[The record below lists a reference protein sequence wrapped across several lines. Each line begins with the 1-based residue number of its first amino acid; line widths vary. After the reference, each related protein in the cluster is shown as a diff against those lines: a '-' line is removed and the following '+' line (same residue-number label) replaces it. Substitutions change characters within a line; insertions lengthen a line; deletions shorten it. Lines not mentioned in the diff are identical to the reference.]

1 MTEPIRLAILGCGAI
16 TRSEHIP
23 AVSAHPGVQLVAL
36 VDTDL
41 PRANALIQN
50 RGLICKAVADY
61 REVLGQVDAVI
72 NALPNHLHVS
82 SNMDCLR
89 AGVHVLCEKPLAIT
103 ASEARSCTEFAE
115 EKKLVLAVGMNRR
128 FAASHPLLKLI
139 IEDGLLGSVQ
149 NYDFQYGGAFDWR
162 SASGFYFDRAK
173 AGGGALVDFGVHMLD
188 SVIDWFGPVTSFDY
202 QDDDWGSGIEA
213 NLFLDVKHAGGEA
226 AISTQPSALSADVP
240 GHLRISRTFTLKN
253 RILVRGTVAS
263 AEIFVNDPEVVV
275 IHRAIGGAPVSETL
289 RLKHFPGGSSY
300 WRQLDNFVSSIA
312 DRAKPEVDGWAA
324 VRVLELIESCYAHK
338 RRIAEPWAESG
349 AEIGAEG
356 GAESA
361 KKSVTAPG
369 TAPVTANTG
378 ART

>member
-23 AVSAHPGVQLVAL
+23 AVSAHSSLHLVAL

-50 RGLICKAVADY
+50 RGLSCKAVADY
-61 REVLGQVDAVI
+61 RDVLGQVDAVI

-82 SNMDCLR
+82 SNMDCLG

-103 ASEARSCTEFAE
+103 AAEARSCTEFAQ

-128 FAASHPLLKLI
+128 FAASHPLLKLV
-139 IEDGLLGSVQ
+139 IEEGLLGSIQ
-149 NYDFQYGGAFDWR
+149 DYDFQYGGAFDWR
-162 SASGFYFDRAK
+162 SASGFYFERAK

-188 SVIDWFGPVTSFDY
+188 SVIDWFGPVSAFDY

-213 NLFLDVKHAGGEA
+213 NLFLDVKHSGHEG
-226 AISTQPSALSADVP
+226 AISTQPSALSDGIS

-253 RILVRGTVAS
+253 RILVRGTVAC
-263 AEIFVNDPEVVV
+263 AEIFVNDPEVAV
-275 IHRAIGGAPVSETL
+275 IHRTIGGAPVSQTL
-289 RLKHFPGGSSY
+289 RLENFPGGSSY
-300 WRQLDNFVSSIA
+300 WRQLDNFVQTIA
-312 DRAKPEVDGWAA
+312 NGGKPEVDGWQA
-324 VRVLELIESCYAHK
+324 VRVLELIESCYGRK

-349 AEIGAEG
+349 AESGATTG
-356 GAESA
+356 TASESA
-361 KKSVTAPG
+361 NV
-369 TAPVTANTG
+369 VANG
-378 ART
+378 EARA

>member
-1 MTEPIRLAILGCGAI
+1 MKEPIRLAILGCGAI

-23 AVSAHPGVQLVAL
+23 AVSAHPGVHLVAL

-50 RGLICKAVADY
+50 RGLSCKASADY

-103 ASEARSCTEFAE
+103 AAEARSCTEFAE
-115 EKKLVLAVGMNRR
+115 EKRLVLAVGMNRR

-139 IEDGLLGSVQ
+139 IEDGLLGSIQ
-149 NYDFQYGGAFDWR
+149 DYDFQYGGAFDWR

-188 SVIDWFGPVTSFDY
+188 SVIDWFGPLTAFDY
-202 QDDDWGSGIEA
+202 HDDDWGCGIEA
-213 NLFLDVKHAGGEA
+213 NLFLDVKHAGREA
-226 AISTQPSALSADVP
+226 AISTQPSALSADIP

-253 RILVRGTVAS
+253 RILVHGTIAS

-275 IHRAIGGAPVSETL
+275 IHRAIGSAPVSETL
-289 RLKHFPGGSSY
+289 RLENSLGGSSY
-300 WRQLDNFVSSIA
+300 WKQLDNFVQTIA
-312 DRAKPEVDGWAA
+312 NRGKPEVDGWQA

-349 AEIGAEG
+349 AES

-361 KKSVTAPG
+361 TTTG
-369 TAPVTANTG
+369 TARGTATVTANSG

>member
-16 TRSEHIP
+16 ARSEHIP

-41 PRANALIQN
+41 PRANALIRS
-50 RGLICKAVADY
+50 RGLRCQAVADY
-61 REVLGQVDAVI
+61 RDVLGQVDAVI

-89 AGVHVLCEKPLAIT
+89 AGRHVLCEKPLAIT
-103 ASEARSCTEFAE
+103 AAEARSCTEFAE

-128 FAASHPLLKLI
+128 FAASHSLLKLVI
-139 IEDGLLGSVQ
+139 AEGLLGSIQ

-188 SVIDWFGPVTSFDY
+188 SVIDWFGPVTSFEY
-202 QDDDWGSGIEA
+202 RDDDWGSGIEA
-213 NLFLDVKHAGGEA
+213 NLLLDVKHAGPFGD
-226 AISTQPSALSADVP
+226 IP
-240 GHLRISRTFTLKN
+240 GHLRISRTFGLKN
-253 RILVRGTVAS
+253 RMLVRGAAAS
-263 AEIFVNDPEVVV
+263 AEISTQDEVVV
-275 IHRAIGGAPVSETL
+275 IHRAIGGAPVSQTL
-289 RLKHFPGGSSY
+289 RLENFPGSSSY
-300 WRQLDNFVSSIA
+300 WRQLDNFVHSIA
-312 DRAKPEVDGWAA
+312 NRTKPEVDGWQA
-324 VRVLELIESCYAHK
+324 VRVLDLIENCYAHK

-349 AEIGAEG
+349 
-356 GAESA
+356 
-361 KKSVTAPG
+361 TAG
-369 TAPVTANTG
+369 SE

>member
-23 AVSAHPGVQLVAL
+23 AVSAHPGVHLVAL

-50 RGLICKAVADY
+50 RGLSCKAVADY
-61 REVLGQVDAVI
+61 RELLGQVDAVI

-103 ASEARSCTEFAE
+103 AADARSCAEFAE
-115 EKKLVLAVGMNRR
+115 DKKLVLAVGMNRR
-128 FAASHPLLKLI
+128 FAASHPLFKLI
-139 IEDGLLGSVQ
+139 IEEGLLGSVQ
-149 NYDFQYGGAFDWR
+149 DYDFQYGGAFDWR

-188 SVIDWFGPVTSFDY
+188 SVIDWFGPVSTFDY

-213 NLFLDVKHAGGEA
+213 NLFLDVKHAGHEA
-226 AISTQPSALSADVP
+226 AIGTQPSALSKDTP

-263 AEIFVNDPEVVV
+263 AEISVQDPEVVV
-275 IHRAIGGAPVSETL
+275 IHRALGGVPVSETL
-289 RLKHFPGGSSY
+289 RLEKFPGGTSY
-300 WRQLDNFVSSIA
+300 WRQLDNFVQSIA
-312 DRAKPEVDGWAA
+312 NRGKPEVDGWQA

-349 AEIGAEG
+349 AESGT
-356 GAESA
+356 
-361 KKSVTAPG
+361 KSG
-369 TAPVTANTG
+369 TATGPATVTANNG
-378 ART
+378 AHK

>member
-23 AVSAHPGVQLVAL
+23 AVSAHPGVHLVAL

-50 RGLICKAVADY
+50 RGLKCKAVADY
-61 REVLGQVDAVI
+61 RELLGQVDAVI

-103 ASEARSCTEFAE
+103 AADARSCAEFAE

-128 FAASHPLLKLI
+128 FAASHPLFKSIL
-139 IEDGLLGSVQ
+139 EEGLLGSIQ
-149 NYDFQYGGAFDWR
+149 DYDFQAGGAFDWR

-188 SVIDWFGPVTSFDY
+188 SVIDWFGPVSTFDY

-213 NLFLDVKHAGGEA
+213 NLFLDVKHAGHEA
-226 AISTQPSALSADVP
+226 AISRQPSALRQDTP

-263 AEIFVNDPEVVV
+263 AEISVQDPEVVV
-275 IHRAIGGAPVSETL
+275 IHRALGGVPVSETL
-289 RLKHFPGGSSY
+289 RLENFPGGSSY
-300 WRQLDNFVSSIA
+300 WRQLDNFVQSIA
-312 DRAKPEVDGWAA
+312 NRGKPEVDGWQA

-349 AEIGAEG
+349 AESGT
-356 GAESA
+356 
-361 KKSVTAPG
+361 KSRTATGPA
-369 TAPVTANTG
+369 TVTANSR
-378 ART
+378 AHK